1 MTRRRRMEMQK
12 LTKIFIFYFIICSL
26 STAYANDP
34 VIPKV
39 DDMNKQIPKVN
50 KNLQKKEMP
59 SDKFLKKRLKNQKK
73 KMTL

>member
-1 MTRRRRMEMQK
+1 MQK

-39 DDMNKQIPKVN
+39 DDMNKQIPKEI
-50 KNLQKKEMP
+50 KIY
-59 SDKFLKKRLKNQKK
+59 KKRNAIRQII
-73 KMTL
+73 